1 MNESL
6 ESGYRGAATD
16 ERRRPMMKNQPLHP
30 SELQQILRECKQ
42 RFAERYHVQKLGFFG
57 SYARGEAGR
66 ESDVDVVF
74 TTEKPDL
81 FLTSAMRQDLEDR
94 LNRRVDVIRLR
105 ETMNPRLKA
114 RILDE
119 AIFL

>member
-1 MNESL
+1 MNL
-6 ESGYRGAATD
+6 LKPVTGARSTD
-16 ERRRPMMKNQPLHP
+16 DRREAMMKNQPLHP

-81 FLTSAMRQDLEDR
+81 FLTSAMRQDLEER

-114 RILDE
+114 RILKE
-119 AIFL
+119 AIYV